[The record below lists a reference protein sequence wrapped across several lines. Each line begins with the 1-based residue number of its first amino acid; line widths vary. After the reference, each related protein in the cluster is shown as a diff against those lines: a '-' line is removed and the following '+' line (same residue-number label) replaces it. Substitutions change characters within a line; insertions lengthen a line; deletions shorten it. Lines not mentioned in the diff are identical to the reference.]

1 MQNKKRSTV
10 LHNLFFLD
18 MSIFSDLMIKN
29 DPVKKAKSFFVSMEG
44 VQLHH
49 DQALVL
55 KDRTFHCKVLS
66 RQQI

>member
-18 MSIFSDLMIKN
+18 MSIFGNLIIKN

>member
-18 MSIFSDLMIKN
+18 MSIFNDLIIKN
-29 DPVKKAKSFFVSMEG
+29 DPVKKAKSFFVFMEG

-55 KDRTFHCKVLS
+55 EDRTFHCKVLS

>member
-18 MSIFSDLMIKN
+18 MSIFSDLIIKN
-29 DPVKKAKSFFVSMEG
+29 DPVIKAKSFFVSMEG

-49 DQALVL
+49 DLALVL

>member
-1 MQNKKRSTV
+1 MQNKKKSTV

-18 MSIFSDLMIKN
+18 MSIFSDLIIKN

>member
-18 MSIFSDLMIKN
+18 MSIFSDLIINN

>member
-18 MSIFSDLMIKN
+18 MSIFSNLIIKN

>member
-1 MQNKKRSTV
+1 MQNKKKSTV

-18 MSIFSDLMIKN
+18 MSIFSDLIIKN

-44 VQLHH
+44 VQMHH